1 MKKNILNITSILLI
15 LIVSCGEDKANQAGN
30 PKGEYVL
37 TDTFSGKGSKSTDE
51 FRLSSNKVKIKAK
64 TWGSSVGSFSSFSL
78 ENESGRSVRGGSI
91 TISTKDSTPG
101 ESSTTVR
108 NLNIGDYYYI
118 RAISGVD
125 WEVKI
130 YEYK

>member
-15 LIVSCGEDKANQAGN
+15 LIVSCGEDKANQVGS

-37 TDTFSGKGSKSTDE
+37 IDTFSGKGSKSTEE
-51 FRLSSNKVKIKAK
+51 FRLSGNKVKIKAK

-78 ENESGRSVRGGSI
+78 ENESGRSVRGGSM